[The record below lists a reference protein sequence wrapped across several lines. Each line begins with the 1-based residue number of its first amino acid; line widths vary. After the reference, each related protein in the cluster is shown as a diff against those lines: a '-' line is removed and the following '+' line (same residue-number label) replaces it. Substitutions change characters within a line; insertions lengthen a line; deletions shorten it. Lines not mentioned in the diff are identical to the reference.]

1 MMKTASAQHGLD
13 FNARS
18 AYTRGEAT
26 LAVVSIGTFDEVA
39 ASLEAAI
46 DGSGLEI
53 VHVHEVD
60 RLLAQRGLS
69 PGFRCRTYEVWSAAL
84 ASELVEFD
92 ADLAHVLPC
101 RITLHDQGGVT
112 TVVAPLPR
120 QVMAEFSHA
129 TQVGRISRRLEE
141 KLQPLMRALC

>member
-1 MMKTASAQHGLD
+1 MKTASVQQAPD

-18 AYTRGEAT
+18 AYIRGEAT

-39 ASLEAAI
+39 AHLVAAI
-46 DGSGLEI
+46 EGSGLEI

-60 RLLAQRGLS
+60 RLLQQRGPS
-69 PGFRCRTYEVWSAAL
+69 PGFRCRIYEVWSAAL
-84 ASELVEFD
+84 ARELIEFD

-129 TQVGRISRRLEE
+129 SQVGRISRRLEE

>member
-1 MMKTASAQHGLD
+1 MKTASAPCGPD
-13 FNARS
+13 FNARN
-18 AYTRGEAT
+18 AYIRGEAT
-26 LAVVSIGTFDEVA
+26 LAVVSIGTFDEA
-39 ASLEAAI
+39 AANLEAAI
-46 DGSGLEI
+46 EGSGLEI

-60 RLLAQRGLS
+60 RLMQQRGLS

-84 ASELVEFD
+84 ASDLLAYD

-129 TQVGRISRRLEE
+129 TQVGRICRRLEE

>member
-1 MMKTASAQHGLD
+1 MKTESARHGLD

-18 AYTRGEAT
+18 AYIRGEAT
-26 LAVVSIGTFDEVA
+26 LAVVSAGTFEEVA
-39 ASLEAAI
+39 SSLEAAI
-46 DGSGLEI
+46 ADSGFEI

-60 RLLAQRGLS
+60 RLLQQCERE
-69 PGFRCRTYEVWSAAL
+69 PDFRCRIYEVWSAAL
-84 ASELVEFD
+84 ASDLVEFD
-92 ADLAHVLPC
+92 ADLAHALPC

-141 KLQPLMRALC
+141 KLQLLMRALC

>member
-1 MMKTASAQHGLD
+1 MKTASAPNGLD
-13 FNARS
+13 LNARS
-18 AYTRGEAT
+18 AYIRGEAT
-26 LAVVSIGTFDEVA
+26 LAVVSIGSFDEVA
-39 ASLEAAI
+39 ANLEAAI
-46 DGSGLEI
+46 EGSGLEI

-60 RLLAQRGLS
+60 RLLEQRGRS

-84 ASELVEFD
+84 ASDLLEYD
-92 ADLAHVLPC
+92 ADLGHVLPC